1 MNEVSTE
8 NRHSFFIRRLKE
20 LGLYDVDADYGG
32 MIGKAVEDLSLSWS
46 KQGHSGTSAEI
57 TLEVFNELMDE
68 YGRGRSTWPI
78 FRRILQERVDQ
89 DKKWG
94 RQDHGP
100 DGWLIILMEEVG
112 EASRGA
118 LEGDMVRYKKEL
130 VQIAAVAVAA
140 LEAVAA
146 GAVKFGS
153 LVKCQQEVMAIR
165 DLVTRKENERE
176 QLQVQLAGCSVAA
189 LGWSGDAPA
198 KPGEYGWSQSYQD
211 ALDLRNKYE
220 LLLKEL
226 EAKS

>member
-1 MNEVSTE
+1 MDETNTE

-20 LGLYDVDADYGG
+20 LGLYDADADYGG

-46 KQGHSGTSAEI
+46 KQGHSGMSAEI
-57 TLEVFNELMDE
+57 TLAVFNEIMDE
-68 YGRGRSTWPI
+68 YSCGTSLWPI
-78 FRRILQERVDQ
+78 IRRILRERVDQ

-118 LEGDMVRYKKEL
+118 LEGDMVKYKKEL
-130 VQIAAVAVAA
+130 IQVAAVAVAA
-140 LEAVAA
+140 LEAVNA

-153 LVKCQQEVMAIR
+153 LVKCQHEVMAIR
-165 DLVTRKENERE
+165 DIVTRKDIELEELRE
-176 QLQVQLAGCSVAA
+176 
-189 LGWSGDAPA
+189 
-198 KPGEYGWSQSYQD
+198 
-211 ALDLRNKYE
+211 KYRM
-220 LLLKEL
+220 L